1 MNNETDESVSF
12 KSSPFENFD
21 KEPELDF
28 IDNVK
33 SQMNEQLLN
42 SSFLQLDN
50 NVFSLPG
57 QNINLKFSSSKEF
70 PTLFKI
76 VTQLESLRDDVE
88 EYEINQLI
96 KVIFKLRLNNSFN
109 NLKLK
114 LLNKPLNKS

>member
-1 MNNETDESVSF
+1 
-12 KSSPFENFD
+12 
-21 KEPELDF
+21 
-28 IDNVK
+28 
-33 SQMNEQLLN
+33 
-42 SSFLQLDN
+42 LQLDN